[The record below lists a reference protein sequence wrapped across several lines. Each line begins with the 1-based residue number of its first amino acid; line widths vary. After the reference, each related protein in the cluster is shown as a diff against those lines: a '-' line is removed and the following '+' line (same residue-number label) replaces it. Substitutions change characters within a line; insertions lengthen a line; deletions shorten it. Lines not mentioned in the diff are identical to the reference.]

1 MVCFLVITYKRDVA
15 PIADQIPHPFYLSQF
30 HLSIFT
36 GSIHPV
42 SICSSYMLNLNVALR
57 LLSRIM
63 SNHRLL
69 LLHFSRFYVIFI
81 PVESSHPLKTKLRIV
96 NLMTS

>member
-42 SICSSYMLNLNVALR
+42 SVCCSYMLNQNLALR
-57 LLSRIM
+57 LLSRRLVG
-63 SNHRLL
+63 NHRLFCYEQGNRIL
-69 LLHFSRFYVIFI
+69 
-81 PVESSHPLKTKLRIV
+81 SSKYFTEAQAFKIR
-96 NLMTS
+96 